1 MSLLSAAQKV
11 LQESPE
17 VQSSMMTELLQVKEH
32 GNFNVITTE
41 NGESHLRLI
50 VDTSNFLGFAGY
62 LNIANMIILQA
73 HLEIMNVEALST
85 YFLNN
90 TLTTNI
96 WTGKGGVLVVDYGPP
111 KLFESKK
118 QEAKKAKKVPPP
130 AAAATNNNTSGRM
143 PPEDD

>member
-1 MSLLSAAQKV
+1 MSLLSAAQKA

-85 YFLNN
+85 YFLDNIIIA
-90 TLTTNI
+90 NI

-118 QEAKKAKKVPPP
+118 AEAKKAKKVPPP
-130 AAAATNNNTSGRM
+130 STTVNTNTSGQM